1 MSDAGLT
8 MWLSNLADRTPAP
21 GGGALACALA
31 AQATAL
37 FAMVARYSK
46 GPRFGHALIE
56 RLDREQSTLMQLA
69 ADDQTAFEALNSALR
84 RTKNDPDRH
93 ETLLRLSRAAS
104 VPPMTAFEDTLD
116 LAQTFLAVANYTN
129 KNLATD
135 TLMVADIYASAL
147 RSLTLNVL
155 INLNDDDDGSFASEM
170 RGRLAHGDETLKLLT
185 NFADDFGRPT

>member
-8 MWLSNLADRTPAP
+8 QWLSNLADRTPAP

-56 RLDREQSTLMQLA
+56 RLDRDQARLMQLA

-84 RTKNDPDRH
+84 RTKNNPDRH
-93 ETLLRLSRAAS
+93 EALLRLSRAAS

-185 NFADDFGRPT
+185 SFADDFGGPT